1 MQIMTIN
8 TMVRNACIIGDLHMA
23 EERLTRRI
31 NADGNNHNS
40 YANRSFV
47 VARKGDWDH
56 ALDDAVK
63 VRHFL

>member
-1 MQIMTIN
+1 MTIY
-8 TMVRNACIIGDLHMA
+8 TRVRHACIIGDLHMA
-23 EERLTRRI
+23 EELLTRRI
-31 NADGNNHNS
+31 EADRNNHNL

-63 VRHFL
+63 VRYTL